1 MADTSYGV
9 NHALA
14 VKLWSKKLFVEVL
27 QECIAAKFIGETP
40 GSLFQIKDEMSKTA
54 GDKVTFGLRMQL
66 SGRGTTGDNT
76 QQDQEEQLVTYSDS
90 LIIDQQRN
98 AVRSGGKMSEQR
110 VTFDVREEAKSGLV
124 DWWADRIDTALF
136 NQIGGNTAQSDTAYT
151 GMQATLGPDS
161 DHHLIAGAQANE
173 QSLNSGHTFDLALID
188 TAVERAR
195 TISPGLRPVK
205 AAGDEYWVMFIHPYV
220 VTDMRKNTNTA
231 QWYDIQK
238 AALTGGNG
246 NKNPIF
252 TGALGMY
259 NNTILHMDKRV
270 PLGINASTGLAI
282 ATVRRG
288 IFCGAQS
295 GVVGFGR
302 DYNNVTQFKWVEE
315 LFDYENK
322 LGVCAGLVWGAKKTQ
337 FNSTDFGAITVATY
351 AAAH

>member
-1 MADTSYGV
+1 MADTTYGV
-9 NHALA
+9 NNPLA

-40 GSLFQIKDEMSKTA
+40 GSLFQTKDEMQKSA

-66 SGRGTTGDNT
+66 TGRGTTGDST
-76 QQDQEEQLVTYSDS
+76 QQDNEEQLITYSDS

-136 NQIGGNTAQSDTAYT
+136 NQLCGNTAQTDIAYT
-151 GMQATLGPDS
+151 GMQPTIAPDTG
-161 DHHLIAGAQANE
+161 HRIFAGAVANDE
-173 QSLNSGHTFDLALID
+173 SLLIGNKFDLTLID

-195 TISPGLRPVK
+195 TLTPGLRPVK
-205 AAGDEYWVMFIHPYV
+205 AAGDEYWVLFLHPYE
-220 VTDMRKNTNTA
+220 VTDLRGNTNA
-231 QWYDIQK
+231 GQWFDIQK

-246 NKNPIF
+246 SKNPIF

-270 PLGINASTGLAI
+270 TNGVSSATGL
-282 ATVRRG
+282 TLPSTKRNP
-288 IFCGAQS
+288 FCGAQS

-302 DYNNVTQFKWVEE
+302 DYNSVTQFKWVNRRRRNRHNRPT
-315 LFDYENK
+315 LN
-322 LGVCAGLVWGAKKTQ
+322 LV
-337 FNSTDFGAITVATY
+337 NSGNLQL
-351 AAAH
+351 AA